1 MQTSEKEED
10 NHSGTSFLFII
21 SLYSVINTT
30 VEYVLHESNTTHAKI
45 IDLKGYLKQLII
57 HLFTLK

>member
-10 NHSGTSFLFII
+10 NHSGTSLLFII

-45 IDLKGYLKQLII
+45 IDLKGYLKQ
-57 HLFTLK
+57 